1 MPPID
6 TLKKISIKDVA
17 KAAGVSI
24 TTVSRVLNNSYPV
37 NEQTKQKVLETV
49 DKLNFQP
56 NAIARGLVS
65 KKTHTIGIS
74 VPYITNMFF
83 TEVVQGIADQLK
95 RIGYSLILSHTQG
108 DGDEEMKVIQNFLN
122 RQVDGIIIMD
132 PFIESVS
139 PEFYR
144 EIHAQIPTVIVNK
157 YFSSDELVF
166 VINDEE
172 QGAYEGTD
180 YLLRLG
186 HRKLVFVSGFDGYAS
201 NVKRAGFMK
210 ALAHHRIPDEDYL
223 ILEGDF
229 TSEGTYRLLRK
240 ELKRLKNYSAIFCAN
255 DLMAIGAMKAL
266 RSQGY
271 QVPQDFSV
279 LGFDNIG
286 ISSLFIPGI
295 TTVSQNIYDLG
306 RVSGQTIIKLLEGK
320 KVPSR
325 HVLKTSLV
333 IRESC
338 QEVK

>member
-1 MPPID
+1 MQSD
-6 TLKKISIKDVA
+6 TVKKISIKDVA
-17 KAAGVSI
+17 KEAGVSI

-37 NEQTKQKVLETV
+37 NEQTKQKVLEMV
-49 DKLNFQP
+49 EKLNFQP

-65 KKTHTIGIS
+65 KRTHTIGIS

-83 TEVVQGIADQLK
+83 PEVVQGIADQLK
-95 RIGYSLILSHTQG
+95 RIDYSLILSHTQG
-108 DGDEEMKVIQNFLN
+108 NGDEEMKVIQNFLN
-122 RQVDGIIIMD
+122 RQVDGIIIID
-132 PFIESVS
+132 PFIESV
-139 PEFYR
+139 PLDFYH
-144 EIHAQIPTVIVNK
+144 EIHAQVPTVIVNK
-157 YFSSDELVF
+157 YFPSDELVF
-166 VINDEE
+166 VINDEK

-186 HRKLVFVSGFDGYAS
+186 HRKLVFISGFDGYAS
-201 NVKRAGFMK
+201 NVKREGFLQ
-210 ALAHHRIPDEDYL
+210 ALVDQRIADDDYL

-229 TSEGTYRLLRK
+229 TSEGTYRLLKK
-240 ELKRLKNYSAIFCAN
+240 EMKRIKNYSAIFCAN
-255 DLMAIGAMKAL
+255 DLMAIGAIKAL

-306 RVSGQTIIKLLEGK
+306 RVSGQTIIKLLDQK
-320 KVPSR
+320 KVPAQ

-333 IRESC
+333 LRESC
-338 QEVK
+338 QEAR